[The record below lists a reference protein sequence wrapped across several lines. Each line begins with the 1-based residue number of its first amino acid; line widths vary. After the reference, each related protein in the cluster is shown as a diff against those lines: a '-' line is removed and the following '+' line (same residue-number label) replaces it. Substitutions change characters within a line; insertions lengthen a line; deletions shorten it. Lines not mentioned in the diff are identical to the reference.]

1 MARTTENQEM
11 TLLRVLEKVYVSAR
25 AVVEL
30 LLFDSYPVFETGR
43 AGPALTSLGPACGLY
58 IKPGRPPLA
67 RAFQERSLAGLQAR
81 AGRVIG
87 RDSCPRVAP
96 TH

>member
-1 MARTTENQEM
+1 MYTFSRGYSYYIMAMVMVVIAAVQ
-11 TLLRVLEKVYVSAR
+11 AR
-25 AVVEL
+25 AVC
-30 LLFDSYPVFETGR
+30 ETGR

-67 RAFQERSLAGLQAR
+67 RAFQERSLDGPVAL

-87 RDSCPRVAP
+87 CDSRLWVAH